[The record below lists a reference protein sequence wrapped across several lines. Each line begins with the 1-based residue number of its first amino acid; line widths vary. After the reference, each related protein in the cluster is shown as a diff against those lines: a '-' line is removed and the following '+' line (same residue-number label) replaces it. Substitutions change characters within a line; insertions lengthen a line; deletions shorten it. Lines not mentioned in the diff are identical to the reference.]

1 MSAPTLFDPA
11 QEPEPDGVRLRTMVL
26 WCPDWPVVAAQVPV
40 TTPAAVLAGGEV
52 LACSPAAR
60 VEGVRRGM
68 RRRDAQAR
76 CPELELLDHRPDV
89 EARLFDDV
97 LAAVEDLTPGVAPIR
112 PGLCA
117 LRVPPRY
124 FGGERETAAV
134 LAERV
139 VELGVW
145 DVRAGVADGVF
156 AAEQAAR
163 RALTQDV
170 LIVPPGGSASFL
182 ADLPVE
188 VVDDAALTG
197 LLRRLG
203 LRTLG
208 AFASLAPA
216 DVVTR
221 FGDHGSVLHR
231 LARGEDPQPVSRRQ
245 APPELGVGR
254 SFEPPL
260 ETAEAV
266 VFSMRTAVEELVA
279 QLAGHGLVGTAVRIE
294 VDVDGAVASA
304 RTWRHPSWFDAAGL
318 LDRLRWQLA
327 GRTADLQKA
336 SDDGSHDGTDRP
348 HGGIDGVRLVP
359 EETSAVG
366 EHAVSLFGQGP
377 DAQVDRGVARVQGL
391 LGHEA
396 AQAVVEQG
404 GRGPGQRV
412 HTAPWGER
420 VDVARPAER
429 PWPGQVPAPAPA
441 TVFASPAAAVVVG
454 AEGQPVRVDAR
465 GAMSAEPMQF
475 RSGPEADW
483 QPVAAWAGPWP
494 VDEHWWDEAAAR
506 RIARFQ
512 VVGSTAAPGCWSSRA
527 TTGGPRPA
535 MTDPFPAECH
545 VLVARSQISRPERD
559 TQRGWR
565 PR

>member
-1 MSAPTLFDPA
+1 MSAPTLFDPD
-11 QEPEPDGVRLRTMVL
+11 QPDGPRLRTMVL

-76 CPELELLDHRPDV
+76 CPELELLVHRPDV

-97 LAAVEDLTPGVAPIR
+97 LAAIEDLTPGVAPIR

-124 FGGERETAAV
+124 YGGERETAAV

-145 DVRAGVADGVF
+145 DVRTGVADGVF

-188 VVDDAALTG
+188 VVDDVTLTG

-216 DVVTR
+216 DVTTR
-221 FGDHGSVLHR
+221 FGDHGAVLHR
-231 LARGEDPQPVSRRQ
+231 LARGEDPRPVSRRQ

-304 RTWRHPSWFDAAGL
+304 RTWRHPSWFDAPGL

-327 GRTADLQKA
+327 GLGSDQRPVEAETPGGGAGPWAPDVPGGGAGPWAADGR
-336 SDDGSHDGTDRP
+336 S
-348 HGGIDGVRLVP
+348 IDAVRLVP

-404 GRGPGQRV
+404 GRSPGQRV
-412 HTAPWGER
+412 CSAPWGER

-512 VVGSTAAPGCWSSRA
+512 VVGVDGSAWLL
-527 TTGGPRPA
+527 
-535 MTDPFPAECH
+535 
-545 VLVARSQISRPERD
+545 VLEGHDWWTEARYD
-559 TQRGWR
+559 
-565 PR
+565 